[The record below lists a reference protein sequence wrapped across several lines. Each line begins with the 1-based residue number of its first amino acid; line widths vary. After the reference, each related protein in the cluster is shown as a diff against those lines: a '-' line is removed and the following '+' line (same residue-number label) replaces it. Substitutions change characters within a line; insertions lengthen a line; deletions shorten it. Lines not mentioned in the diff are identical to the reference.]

1 MAGFTLFG
9 FHHAGGSIAAFSGWQ
24 RALGPGV
31 EVVPVALP
39 GRGRDGR
46 SPRYDDLDSLVEA
59 LAEDLG
65 PRLSGRHVLY
75 GHSMGALI
83 AYRLARLRARRA
95 QRLPE
100 QLLVGAFG
108 APHLRHSSGAAEDMT
123 DSELL
128 RWLVDT
134 SDIHADL
141 LSGTER
147 TTVMLARLREDLR
160 ICRPQHA
167 AERIGVPLSCPIHVF
182 TGTRDPLVDRTAAT
196 GWSRHTSAG
205 CTVHV
210 IPGGHFFPRESKG
223 AFFGE
228 LRSLLRGEPTEPVH
242 GVGRTN

>member
-1 MAGFTLFG
+1 MEGFTFFG

-24 RALGPGV
+24 RALGPEA

-46 SPRYDDLDSLVEA
+46 SGRYRDMDSLVEA
-59 LAEDLG
+59 LAQDLG

-75 GHSMGALI
+75 GHSMGALV
-83 AYRLARLRARRA
+83 AYRLTRLRAGRA

-100 QLLVGAFG
+100 KLLVGAFG
-108 APHLRHSSGAAEDMT
+108 APHLRQSAGAAEDMT

-141 LSGTER
+141 LGGTER
-147 TTVMLARLREDLR
+147 LAVMLARLREDLR
-160 ICRPQHA
+160 IIRPRRPM
-167 AERIGVPLSCPIHVF
+167 EDIGVPLSCPIHVF
-182 TGTRDPLVDRTAAT
+182 TGTRDPLVDRVAAA
-196 GWSRHTSAG
+196 GWGRHTSAG

-210 IPGGHFFPRESKG
+210 IPGGHFFPRESKR
-223 AFFGE
+223 AFFDE
-228 LRSLLRGEPTEPVH
+228 LRSVLHGESVRA
-242 GVGRTN
+242 GNVYG

>member
-1 MAGFTLFG
+1 LTLFG

-46 SPRYDDLDSLVEA
+46 SPRYSDLDSLVAA

-65 PRLSGRHVLY
+65 PRLAGRHVLY

-83 AYRLARLRARRA
+83 AYRLARLRARQA
-95 QRLPE
+95 QRLPDA
-100 QLLVGAFG
+100 LLVGAFA
-108 APHLRHSSGAAEDMT
+108 APHLRPSAGTAGELT

-134 SDIHADL
+134 SDIRADL

-147 TTVMLARLREDLR
+147 LAVMLARLREDLR
-160 ICRPQHA
+160 LLWPQPVT
-167 AERIGVPLSCPIHVF
+167 EDIGVPLSCPIHVF
-182 TGTRDPLVDRTAAT
+182 TGTHDPLVDRTAAA

-205 CTVHV
+205 CAVHV

-223 AFFGE
+223 AFFDE
-228 LRSLLRGEPTEPVH
+228 LRSLLR
-242 GVGRTN
+242 VGT